1 LSNPKT
7 LFSGANRPASLD
19 HVHSSLAMLVLEY
32 MMQCN
37 DQLLTQALLLEEVWS
52 HKFVPATDL
61 FVPAT
66 DLVVVHIG
74 RLRLKVDMPN
84 EVPTIHNVRGA
95 GFILRAAS

>member
-1 LSNPKT
+1 
-7 LFSGANRPASLD
+7 
-19 HVHSSLAMLVLEY
+19 MLVLEY
-32 MMQCN
+32 MMQRN

-52 HKFVPATDL
+52 HK